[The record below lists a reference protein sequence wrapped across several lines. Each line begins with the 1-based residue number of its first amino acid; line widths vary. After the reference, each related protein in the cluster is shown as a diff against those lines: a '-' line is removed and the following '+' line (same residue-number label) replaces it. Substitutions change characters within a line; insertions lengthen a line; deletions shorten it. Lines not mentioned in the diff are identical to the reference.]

1 MAKAVITEII
11 DIYIEEDIFKEAM
24 CLTVIRKKYAV
35 ITSEK

>member
-11 DIYIEEDIFKEAM
+11 DIYIEDIFKEAM